1 MRVSLPALI
10 ISGVL
15 GAAIISMA
23 IILLRGRGAWLIA
36 GFNMLPEREKRRY
49 DQAGLCRFM
58 GKILL
63 GVGVLTLPMGFGL
76 GWYPFVYIP
85 AVLGLV
91 IFAAVYANTGN
102 RFKIK

>member
-1 MRVSLPALI
+1 MRISLPALI
-10 ISGVL
+10 VSGVL
-15 GAAIISMA
+15 GAAIIAMA
-23 IILLRGRGAWLIA
+23 IILLRGRGARLIA
-36 GFNMLPEREKRRY
+36 GFNTLPEREKRRY

-63 GVGVLTLPMGFGL
+63 GVGVLMLPMGFGL
-76 GWYPFVYIP
+76 GWYPFA
-85 AVLGLV
+85 AVPGLIGLV